1 MLASRTLP
9 LSTWL
14 FHPPFTSFR
23 RHTFLQSQISSKFT
37 VSNKMGKVVNSNTES
52 SLSESSS
59 AVADCAVRKDNVMV
73 DGPLADTPDDNEGF
87 IMFGSIRTS
96 LNRKNEKKH
105 SVPWFPGCTPFVDK
119 HSEFTSSSNHLKST
133 PTTTTTKFS
142 NSMLTTSNDK
152 SPQGSNSWKNKS
164 ASVNRTYNSASNS
177 NFDNEL
183 PQVGNKLDASVGS
196 PMSKPFDICFS
207 GRRNP
212 ALIGATLPGDNEKSC
227 IEMQE
232 EKIKGGILRP
242 GMVLLKNYIT
252 LDEQVEIVK
261 VCRELGLGP
270 GGFYQP
276 GYANGAKLR
285 LKMMCLGMDWNPQS
299 YKYGKKRVIDGSKP
313 PSIPY
318 HFSQLVIRAIQ
329 EAHSII
335 KKENRVFKVE
345 DELPS
350 MTPDI
355 CIVNFYTNNGK
366 LGLHQDNDESRESLR
381 KGLPVVSFSIGDS
394 AEFLYGDERNVEKAD
409 SVLLE
414 SGDVL
419 IFGGESRHVFHG
431 VSSVL
436 PNSAPKELLRDTCL
450 CPGRLNLTFRQ
461 Y

>member
-1 MLASRTLP
+1 MI
-9 LSTWL
+9 
-14 FHPPFTSFR
+14 
-23 RHTFLQSQISSKFT
+23 QMQQ
-37 VSNKMGKVVNSNTES
+37 
-52 SLSESSS
+52 
-59 AVADCAVRKDNVMV
+59 VMV

-183 PQVGNKLDASVGS
+183 PQGSNFWKKKPASVNRPYNSPNNSNYDAVGNKLDASVGS

-252 LDEQVEIVK
+252 LDEQVLDFHFLRYVRCTIFQYS
-261 VCRELGLGP
+261 L
-270 GGFYQP
+270 
-276 GYANGAKLR
+276 NGI
-285 LKMMCLGMDWNPQS
+285 C
-299 YKYGKKRVIDGSKP
+299 
-313 PSIPY
+313 SI
-318 HFSQLVIRAIQ
+318 A
-329 EAHSII
+329 
-335 KKENRVFKVE
+335 KVE
-345 DELPS
+345 TAIYDEYYIAA
-350 MTPDI
+350 TI
-355 CIVNFYTNNGK
+355 AVN
-366 LGLHQDNDESRESLR
+366 QS
-381 KGLPVVSFSIGDS
+381 
-394 AEFLYGDERNVEKAD
+394 
-409 SVLLE
+409 
-414 SGDVL
+414 
-419 IFGGESRHVFHG
+419 
-431 VSSVL
+431 
-436 PNSAPKELLRDTCL
+436 
-450 CPGRLNLTFRQ
+450 
-461 Y
+461 